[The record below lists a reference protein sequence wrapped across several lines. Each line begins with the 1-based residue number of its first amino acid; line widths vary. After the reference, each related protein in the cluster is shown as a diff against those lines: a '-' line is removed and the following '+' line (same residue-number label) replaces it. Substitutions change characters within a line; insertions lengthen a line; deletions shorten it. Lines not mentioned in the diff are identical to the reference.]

1 MRKARKIASMAND
14 QCKEQESGTSKTHKK
29 SNDQFILLR
38 RWTSVISKMRSWNPN
53 FQKYHLGGN
62 DYRFDVLQ
70 ILFFELLKNRNH
82 CNFLRAYF
90 LNE

>member
-14 QCKEQESGTSKTHKK
+14 QCKEQESGTSKRHKK

-53 FQKYHLGGN
+53 FRNTISEEMTTDLTCC
-62 DYRFDVLQ
+62 RF
-70 ILFFELLKNRNH
+70 
-82 CNFLRAYF
+82 YF
-90 LNE
+90 SNY